1 MERIFQVRSAFGN
14 FALRRSFRW
23 GDGSC
28 NNASRIPFVMV
39 DFHPKTHLMTGN
51 SNLHKAHLLC
61 IATAYLLISIPCLFV
76 HVCVSMWVCFA
87 QIHCFLPLEKIPC
100 VARVRSIVI
109 LRRECLLAVCVCVCN
124 FGCIS
129 KCIVYAF
136 IVYTVHCARGVS
148 MIVSYVCK
156 FIYNIV
162 AMLSSWTDRLHSYC
176 NVGAMSVHCLRNRPR
191 LHGSSTLLL
200 PRQGVTLIWLA
211 WCQTNRHFVRSVGV
225 LLPFQVHARSP
236 LSSSSSVSVGFLVA
250 LMSAAEYIVYRVQ
263 Y

>member
-1 MERIFQVRSAFGN
+1 MKRIFQVRSAFGN

-28 NNASRIPFVMV
+28 NNASRIPFAMV

-51 SNLHKAHLLC
+51 SNLHKAHLLYCYC
-61 IATAYLLISIPCLFV
+61 ILINFHSVSFHPRVCEYVSVFRPDPLFSTSEKNPLCCACALDC
-76 HVCVSMWVCFA
+76 HSRMSFSCV
-87 QIHCFLPLEKIPC
+87 
-100 VARVRSIVI
+100 R
-109 LRRECLLAVCVCVCN
+109 VCVCN

-129 KCIVYAF
+129 KCIVYAC

-211 WCQTNRHFVRSVGV
+211 WCQTNRRFVRSVGV
-225 LLPFQVHARSP
+225 LMPFQVHARSP
-236 LSSSSSVSVGFLVA
+236 LSSSSSVLLAFW
-250 LMSAAEYIVYRVQ
+250 
-263 Y
+263 